1 MCYQVNGETGGYP
14 TINTFTEGDYGAI
27 AGLGEGESTAL
38 SGSDYS
44 SASKS
49 DGNTTV
55 YGSDGRSYDFSQDQ
69 IDGASRV

>member
-1 MCYQVNGETGGYP
+1 MCYQMNGETGGYP
-14 TINTFTEGDYGAI
+14 TTNIFSEGDYSAI
-27 AGLGEGESTAL
+27 AGLGEGKSTAL

-55 YGSDGRSYDFSQDQ
+55 YGTDGRSYDFSQGQ
-69 IDGASRV
+69 IDSASRI